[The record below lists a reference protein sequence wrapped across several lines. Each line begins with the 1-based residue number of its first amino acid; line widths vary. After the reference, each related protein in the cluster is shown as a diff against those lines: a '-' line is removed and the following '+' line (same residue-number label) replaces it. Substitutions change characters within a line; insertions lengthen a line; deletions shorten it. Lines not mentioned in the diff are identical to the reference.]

1 MNFTQV
7 ELRLE
12 ALRTLKVA
20 AESVR
25 NLGTLAVQRP
35 IHNLRAAHIITIPE
49 MLDLQSEWNGV
60 SDHLDKFIDI
70 AERIFVEAVDDA
82 WDDRVS
88 RDMEP
93 EPHGARDTFVPKE
106 ACVPSEGPEP
116 EQFNTMQD

>member
-1 MNFTQV
+1 MTITQV

-25 NLGTLAVQRP
+25 NLGSLAVDRP
-35 IHNLRAAHIITIPE
+35 MHNLIVAKLITIPE
-49 MLDLQSEWNGV
+49 MLELQSQWNGV

-70 AERIFVEAVDDA
+70 AERIFVDAVDDA
-82 WDDRVS
+82 WCDRVS

-116 EQFNTMQD
+116 EQFNSLQD